1 VGLHRYQVA
10 LEPLTRQ
17 PGDFVQCSGL
27 FEEVR
32 CPGDDYEL
40 FFAAKL
46 RESRPIQLDNL
57 KIVAANDEQGGRS
70 DSRQGRSRQIGA
82 PSARNDRA
90 HLIRALGR
98 SYESGA
104 GTGAGA
110 KVTDSQA
117 SCIWLLSKPIGDRD
131 EAVGK
136 QTDVEAKVPRHYVD
150 RFFLGGEQVDQQRR

>member
-46 RESRPIQLDNL
+46 RESRPVQLDNL
-57 KIVAANDEQGGRS
+57 KIVAADDEQGRRP
-70 DSRQGRSRQIGA
+70 D
-82 PSARNDRA
+82 AR
-90 HLIRALGR
+90 
-98 SYESGA
+98 
-104 GTGAGA
+104 
-110 KVTDSQA
+110 
-117 SCIWLLSKPIGDRD
+117 
-131 EAVGK
+131 
-136 QTDVEAKVPRHYVD
+136 
-150 RFFLGGEQVDQQRR
+150 